1 MQSPSQGL
9 SDLKKCDIN
18 RNQISK
24 ARNPRL
30 REVPLC
36 GAKAGISI
44 FEFRI
49 YLGCEKGIKFMA
61 VITIIHILV
70 CFALILIV
78 LLQAG
83 KGAEMGAA
91 FGGSSQ
97 TLFGSAGAMG
107 FLSKLTPV
115 GAGVFMS
122 TSFLLTYAS
131 TRQASTVIKERPA
144 QTAPT
149 EPEKGPLQPQIPV
162 PEPKK

>member
-1 MQSPSQGL
+1 M
-9 SDLKKCDIN
+9 
-18 RNQISK
+18 
-24 ARNPRL
+24 
-30 REVPLC
+30 VT
-36 GAKAGISI
+36 
-44 FEFRI
+44 
-49 YLGCEKGIKFMA
+49 M
-61 VITIIHILV
+61 ITVFHVVV

-91 FGGSSQ
+91 FGGASQ

-107 FLSKLTPV
+107 FLSKLTTV
-115 GAGVFMS
+115 AAVVFML

-144 QTAPT
+144 QTAPA
-149 EPEKGPLQPQIPV
+149 EPEKVPLQPQVPV